1 MMLDAGVEI
10 HILEKYHDVGELCDI
25 VQYLSKGAMCTIF
38 NELSFPVTVILE
50 KYYVDRVYRDAYYS
64 YFSNKHFDMPRNC
77 QRLAMFQG
85 AFDYQDFL
93 LGNEKDKHQEL
104 QDAFIGT
111 IVIKPTPIVHSNCTM
126 GRTLLN
132 PKKLHLPKCYIRTTK
147 FNVSILGTEYTIEAF
162 PFTGQ
167 DGEVMTCAETCI
179 WEILEYFGTR
189 YSNYKTVLP
198 KDIIAKLNSI
208 SQERILP
215 SEGLTFL
222 QMSDLLKAFGFEP
235 RLYAR
240 KSYENVEQKH
250 LTKSYNNSNL
260 TLFRKFFHY
269 YVESAIPLVVGVGDS
284 VHEEH
289 AVVCIGHGNEDYTLK
304 NIDIKT
310 VGNIKIVDTASFYKD
325 YVIVDDNQIPYRLE
339 QFDHFAKNKNMKVQ
353 FLAVPLY
360 KHIFLEVNGAVEIVN
375 NFFEAY
381 SSDIENM
388 LKDMGLLKCN
398 SEPLVMRLFLTA
410 SRNFKKFRIKKAETM
425 EERLL
430 YSEMKY
436 PKFIWVCEFSTFF
449 TYTRERKVIGEI
461 VLDATASGEA
471 VFDSIIA
478 IRIGKYNGYRE
489 AFENIE
495 CLFGRLENYV
505 ESYSMKY
512 PLYRNN
518 LRKGGFEG

>member
-1 MMLDAGVEI
+1 MVSDKSAEI
-10 HILEKYHDVGELCDI
+10 HILENHQDIKTWCDLI
-25 VQYLSKGAMCTIF
+25 PYISKGAMCAIF
-38 NELSFPVTVILE
+38 NELSFPLTIIHDRN
-50 KYYVDRVYRDAYYS
+50 YVDRVYRDAYYS

-77 QRLAMFQG
+77 QRLAIFQG
-85 AFDYQDFL
+85 KFSYEDFL
-93 LGNEKDKHQEL
+93 LGNERKKHQEL
-104 QDAFIGT
+104 QEAFIGT
-111 IVIKPTPIVHSNCTM
+111 IVVKPTPIVHSNCAM

-132 PKKLHLPKCYIRTTK
+132 PNKLKLPKCYVRTTK
-147 FNVSILGTEYTIEAF
+147 FNVSILGAEYNIDAF

-198 KDIIAKLNSI
+198 KDIIVKLNSI

-240 KSYENVEQKH
+240 KSYENLERKD
-250 LTKSYNNSNL
+250 LTKAYTSSSINI
-260 TLFRKFFHY
+260 FRRFFHY

-284 VHEEH
+284 IHEEH

-304 NIDIKT
+304 NIEINSI
-310 VGNIKIVDTASFYKD
+310 GNLKIVDTASFYKD
-325 YVIVDDNQIPYRLE
+325 YVIMDDNQIPYRLE
-339 QFDHFAKNKNMKVQ
+339 QFDHFTKNKNMKVQ

-375 NFFEAY
+375 NFFKSY
-381 SSDIENM
+381 SAEIEIM
-388 LKDMGLLKCN
+388 LKDMELLKFN
-398 SEPLVMRLFLTA
+398 SEPLVMRLFLTS
-410 SRNFKKFRIKKAETM
+410 SRNFKKFRMKKADAI
-425 EERLL
+425 EEKLL
-430 YSEMKY
+430 YSEMAY
-436 PKFIWVCEFSTFF
+436 PKFIWVCEISTFF
-449 TYTRERKVIGEI
+449 IYTREKKVVGEI

-478 IRIGKYNGYRE
+478 VRLGKYNGYRE
-489 AFENIE
+489 AFEDIE
-495 CLFGRLENYV
+495 CLFERLGCFVNA
-505 ESYSMKY
+505 YSTRY

-518 LRKGGFEG
+518 LRKGGFKE